1 MKRTPRKPRPVP
13 ARDPLFNSSVQKA
26 LALLE
31 TFGGERRALSL
42 AELAAGV
49 GMTTSSAQRCTHTLL
64 RLGFLSRDLRARR
77 WALTPRPLSLAHA
90 YLAGHAL
97 LEQATTH
104 LIDLNQASGESVS
117 LSEPD
122 GADMVFIARFPSL
135 KRFYIHMP
143 VGRRLPMYC
152 TASGRAYLSALP
164 AAAALRV
171 VRRSGLGALT
181 PLRLTD
187 PKQILKRIQAAR
199 EAGYAWSDQ
208 ECYRG
213 DVTIAAA
220 VLGEDGQPLAAAHT
234 IAPAVL
240 GEDAQPLPAVNISAP
255 TSRWTLA
262 ELRSKL
268 SPLLLQTA
276 RAASRGQAPRLR
288 RQGASEGKQ
297 HPGAQPLTAATP
309 HHHDLDRRY
318 DRRGPV
324 RQQQRRHRRDR
335 AGHRP
340 ELPDH
345 RNAGG

>member
-1 MKRTPRKPRPVP
+1 MKRTPRKPRLVR
-13 ARDPLFNSSVQKA
+13 ARDPLFNSSVEKA
-26 LALLE
+26 LAILE

-42 AELAAGV
+42 AELAAAV

-64 RLGFLSRDLRARR
+64 RLGFLRRDPRARR
-77 WALTPRPLSLAHA
+77 WVLTPRALSLAHA
-90 YLAGHAL
+90 YLSGHAL

-152 TASGRAYLSALP
+152 TASGRAYLAALP
-164 AAAALRV
+164 AAAAQRV
-171 VRRSGLGALT
+171 VRGSQLRALT
-181 PLRLTD
+181 PLTLTD
-187 PKQILKRIQAAR
+187 TKQILKRIQAAR

-220 VLGEDGQPLAAAHT
+220 VLGEDGQPLAA
-234 IAPAVL
+234 
-240 GEDAQPLPAVNISAP
+240 VNISAP

-276 RAASRGQAPRLR
+276 RAASRGQAPRPR
-288 RQGASEGKQ
+288 RQ
-297 HPGAQPLTAATP
+297 
-309 HHHDLDRRY
+309 
-318 DRRGPV
+318 
-324 RQQQRRHRRDR
+324 
-335 AGHRP
+335 
-340 ELPDH
+340 
-345 RNAGG
+345 